1 VSEFVF
7 GTHNAAFVQVMY
19 EQYLQDPS
27 SVGEEWRQLF
37 DNGRLA
43 ELPVIPT
50 SREDVVSGGE
60 IRDAGSVVSAE
71 PSHLAS
77 RIPHPA
83 SSSGLAPTAA
93 SRVSRVPSPGMT
105 PLTGAAAR
113 LAQNMTDSLSVPTAT
128 SFREIVVGVL
138 DARRK
143 DLNARLAP
151 RGEKVSY
158 THLIGYAIVRAAH
171 EQPVMTRAFQ
181 EVDGKPFRVD
191 PQGVNLGLAVD
202 VEKKDGSHALV
213 VPVIRHAEAM
223 DFATFRATYETLVEK
238 ARANRLLPDD
248 FVGTTITLTNPGT
261 IGTVASVPRL
271 PKGQGSIIA
280 TGAIRTV
287 GDAKVMTLTSTYDH
301 RVIQGAESGFF
312 LRRLDDLLQGVD
324 EFYERAFESLK
335 LPGGEMRDAGSVTAP
350 APTHPASRIP
360 HLDDLKHVAAAMALV
375 KAFRNFGH
383 LAAHLDPLG
392 SAPPGD
398 PALDPGPLGL
408 TPELM
413 ARIPAEVLRIYVPGR
428 TLAEAYPRLQETYC
442 STIAY
447 EVEHIGSHQER
458 VWLRQV
464 IESGEHRK
472 PLAPEAKRRL
482 LARLTAVE
490 TLERF
495 LHRAYLGQKRFSIEG
510 LDIMVPMLDLTI
522 ELAGTG
528 GARRV
533 VLGMAHRGRLNVLAH
548 VVGLPYETIFAE
560 FEGGRHVEE
569 TLTPEG
575 GTGDVKYHHGAEGV
589 YQTTAGKPVNVTLS
603 PNPSHLEAVNP
614 VVEGRARA
622 NQTNRRGKEA
632 IHDGSVALPVLIHG
646 DASFAAQGVVAETFN
661 LARLKGYTTGGTIHL
676 IANNQL
682 GFTTEPKEARSTDYS
697 SDLAKGFDAPIIHVN
712 ADDAEACL
720 AAARLAMLY
729 REKFHGDVVID
740 VVGYRRHGHNEGD
753 EPAYTQPVMYER
765 IKQTPTVRQR
775 YAEQLAREG
784 IMTEAQ
790 AAADVEQMLQRLA
803 DVQQSLKA
811 QLRDGGEGA
820 GEEPQRISGAVTA
833 VIEPDTAVAA
843 SLLTTLN
850 EQLLTVPSGFTV
862 VPKLMKQLERR
873 RPALT
878 EGQIEWAHAE
888 ALAFASLVAEG
899 TAIRLTGQDTARGT
913 FSQRHLVLHD
923 AKDGRAYAPIQN
935 LPGARAP
942 FELHNSPLSEFACLG
957 FEYGYA
963 AAAPDTLVLWEA
975 QYGDFTNGGE
985 VIIDQFIIAG
995 LAKWGQTSRLT
1006 LLLPHGYEGQGPE
1019 HSSARIERFLALGAD
1034 GNIRIAN
1041 CTTPAQYFHLLRRQA
1056 RHAELRP
1063 LVLFTPKSLLRLPQ
1077 ATSHLTDLTG
1087 GRFHAVLDD
1096 GAAATR
1102 RDAVRRLILC
1112 SGKVYYDLTL
1122 APARAQAAQVAIGR
1136 VELMYPFPREE
1147 LTTLIRGYPK
1157 LQEIVW
1163 VQEEPRN
1170 MGPQKFMLPQLRELV
1185 GPEVALREIGRPE
1198 RSSPAEG
1205 YPAAHQVEQ
1214 ARIVAAALTI

>member
-1 VSEFVF
+1 MGAETLDYISFVSEFVF

-19 EQYLQDPS
+19 EQYLRDPA
-27 SVGEEWRQLF
+27 SVGEEWRKLF
-37 DNGRLA
+37 DNGKVA

-50 SREDVVSGGE
+50 SREEVLSGGGM
-60 IRDAGSVVSAE
+60 RDAGSA
-71 PSHLAS
+71 PAPAPAPAPTPPAS
-77 RIPHPA
+77 RIPLA
-83 SSSGLAPTAA
+83 GL
-93 SRVSRVPSPGMT
+93 T
-105 PLTGAAAR
+105 PITGPAAR

-128 SFREIVVGVL
+128 SFREITVDVL
-138 DARRK
+138 DARRRE
-143 DLNARLAP
+143 LNAQLAAA
-151 RGEKVSY
+151 GKKISY
-158 THLIGYAIVRAAH
+158 THLIGYAIARAAR
-171 EQPVMTRAFQ
+171 ELPVMTHAFRD
-181 EVDGKPFRVD
+181 VDGKPHRFD
-191 PQGVNLGLAVD
+191 PQAVNLGLAVD

-213 VPVIRHAEAM
+213 VPVIKHSEGM
-223 DFATFRATYETLVEK
+223 DFATFHTTYEALVDK
-238 ARANRLLPDD
+238 ARTNKLVPDD
-248 FVGTTITLTNPGT
+248 FASATITLTNPGT

-271 PKGQGSIIA
+271 MKGQGSIIA
-280 TGAIRTV
+280 TGAIRTI
-287 GDAKVMTLTSTYDH
+287 GGAKVMTITSTYDH
-301 RVIQGAESGFF
+301 RIIQGAESGMF
-312 LRRLDDLLQGVD
+312 LRRLDDLLQGAD
-324 EFYERAFESLK
+324 GFYGSVFESL
-335 LPGGEMRDAGSVTAP
+335 GVSGSGMRDAGSVPATAP
-350 APTHPASRIP
+350 APPASRIP
-360 HLDDLKHVAAAMALV
+360 YPDELKHVAAAMALV
-375 KAFRNFGH
+375 KAIRNFGH
-383 LAAHLDPLG
+383 MAARLDPLG
-392 SAPPGD
+392 SEPPGD

-408 TPELM
+408 TPEIM
-413 ARIPAEVLRIYVPGR
+413 ARIPADLLRIYVPGR
-428 TLAEAYPRLQETYC
+428 TLAEAYPKLQETYC
-442 STIAY
+442 GTIAY

-464 IESGEHRK
+464 IESGDHRK
-472 PLAPEAKRRL
+472 PLTPEVKRKL

-495 LHRAYLGQKRFSIEG
+495 LHKAYLGQKRFSIEG
-510 LDIMVPMLDLTI
+510 LDTLVPMLDQTI
-522 ELAGTG
+522 ELAGTS

-548 VVGLPYETIFAE
+548 IVGLPYETIFAE
-560 FEGGRHVEE
+560 FEGGRHVEG

-575 GTGDVKYHHGAEGV
+575 GTGDVKYHHGADGV
-589 YQTTAGKPVNVTLS
+589 YQTAAGKPVNITLT

-622 NQTNRRGKEA
+622 NQTNRRGKDA
-632 IHDGSVALPVLIHG
+632 IHDGTVALPVLIHG

-682 GFTTEPKEARSTDYS
+682 GFTTDPKEGRSTDYS

-712 ADDAEACL
+712 ADDVEACL

-729 REKFHGDVVID
+729 RDKFHGDVVID
-740 VVGYRRHGHNEGD
+740 VVGYRRWGHNEGD

-765 IKQTPTVRQR
+765 IKQAPPARQR

-784 IMTEAQ
+784 VVDAAQ
-790 AAADVEQMLQRLA
+790 AAAEAEQVYQRLT

-811 QLRDGGEGA
+811 HLREAGA
-820 GEEPQRISGAVTA
+820 GEEPQRISGAQTA
-833 VIEPDTAVAA
+833 LSEPDTNVSAP
-843 SLLTTLN
+843 LLTTLN
-850 EQLLTVPSGFTV
+850 EQLLIVPDGFAII
-862 VPKLMKQLERR
+862 PKLQKQLERR

-888 ALAFASLVAEG
+888 ALAFASLLAEG
-899 TAIRLTGQDTARGT
+899 TAIRLTGQDTERGT

-923 AKDGRAYAPIQN
+923 ARDGRRYAPIQN

-963 AAAPDTLVLWEA
+963 AAAPETLVLWEA

-1056 RHAELRP
+1056 RHPELRP

-1077 ATSHLTDLTG
+1077 ASSRLEDLTA
-1087 GRFHAVLDD
+1087 GRFSPVLDD
-1096 GAAATR
+1096 ATAADR
-1102 RDAVRRLILC
+1102 RDVVRRLILC

-1122 APARAQAAQVAIGR
+1122 APARVQATQVAIGR
-1136 VELMYPFPREE
+1136 VELLYPFPREE
-1147 LTTLIRGYPK
+1147 LATLIRGYPN
-1157 LQEIVW
+1157 LREIVW

-1185 GPEVALREIGRPE
+1185 GPEVTVRDIGRPE

-1205 YPAAHQVEQ
+1205 YPAAHQAEQ
-1214 ARIVAAALTI
+1214 SRIVAAALSV

>member
-1 VSEFVF
+1 VF

-19 EQYLQDPS
+19 EQYQRDPS
-27 SVGEEWRQLF
+27 SVGEEWRSLF
-37 DNGRLA
+37 DNGA
-43 ELPVIPT
+43 FADLPVIAT
-50 SREDVVSGGE
+50 TREEVLRE
-60 IRDAGSVVSAE
+60 TGSEKRETE
-71 PSHLAS
+71 PV
-77 RIPHPA
+77 
-83 SSSGLAPTAA
+83 GAPTAA
-93 SRVSRVPSPGMT
+93 SPVSHVPSPGLT
-105 PLTGAAAR
+105 PITGPAAR
-113 LAQNMTDSLSVPTAT
+113 LVQNMTDSLTVPTAT
-128 SFREIVVGVL
+128 SFREITVDVL
-138 DARRK
+138 DARRRE
-143 DLNARLAP
+143 LNTQLAAA
-151 RGEKVSY
+151 GKKVSF
-158 THLIGYAIVRAAH
+158 THLIGFAIVRAAR
-171 EQPVMTRAFQ
+171 ELPVMTRAFQ
-181 EVDGKPFRVD
+181 EVEGKPHRFD
-191 PQGVNLGLAVD
+191 PHAVNLGLAVD

-213 VPVIRHAEAM
+213 VPVIKHADGM
-223 DFATFRATYETLVEK
+223 DFAGFHTTYETLVDK
-238 ARANRLLPDD
+238 ARTNRLLPDD
-248 FVGTTITLTNPGT
+248 FAGGTITLTNPGT

-271 PKGQGSIIA
+271 LKGQGSIIA
-280 TGAIRTV
+280 TGAIRTI
-287 GDAKVMTLTSTYDH
+287 GSAKVMTITSTYDH
-301 RVIQGAESGFF
+301 RIIQGAESGMF
-312 LRRLDDLLQGVD
+312 LRRLDELLQGAD
-324 EFYERAFESLK
+324 AFYDAVFESLGLAGK
-335 LPGGEMRDAGSVTAP
+335 GKRETEDVAAVERTLPV
-350 APTHPASRIP
+350 SRFP
-360 HLDDLKHVAAAMALV
+360 SPDELKHVAAAMALV
-375 KAFRNFGH
+375 KAIRNFGH
-383 LAAHLDPLG
+383 LAARLDPLG
-392 SAPPGD
+392 SDPPGD

-408 TPELM
+408 TPEIM
-413 ARIPAEVLRIYVPGR
+413 ARIPADVLRIYVPGR
-428 TLAEAYPRLQETYC
+428 TLAEAYPRLQATYC
-442 STIAY
+442 GTISY

-472 PLAPEAKRRL
+472 PLTAEQKRKL

-495 LHRAYLGQKRFSIEG
+495 LHKAYLGQKRFSIEG
-510 LDIMVPMLDLTI
+510 LDVLVPMLDETI
-522 ELAGTG
+522 ERAGAS
-528 GARRV
+528 GARRL

-548 VVGLPYETIFAE
+548 IVGLPYETIFAE

-575 GTGDVKYHHGAEGV
+575 GTGDVKYHHGADGV
-589 YQTTAGKPVNVTLS
+589 YQTAAGKPVNITLT

-682 GFTTEPKEARSTDYS
+682 GFTTDPKEGRSTDYS

-712 ADDAEACL
+712 ADDPEACL
-720 AAARLAMLY
+720 AAARLAMMY
-729 REKFHGDVVID
+729 RDKFHGEVVID

-753 EPAYTQPVMYER
+753 EPAYTQPLMYER
-765 IKQTPTVRQR
+765 IKQTPTARQR
-775 YAEQLAREG
+775 YADQLVREG
-784 IMTEAQ
+784 VLQESQ
-790 AAADVEQMLQRLA
+790 AAAEADQMYQRLT
-803 DVQQSLKA
+803 DIQQSLKA
-811 QLRDGGEGA
+811 HLREEGA
-820 GEEPQRISGAVTA
+820 GEEPQRISGAQTA
-833 VIEPDTAVAA
+833 PPEPETAVAA
-843 SLLTTLN
+843 PLLTTLN
-850 EQLLTVPSGFTV
+850 EQLLQVPDGFTAI
-862 VPKLMKQLERR
+862 PKLLKQLERR
-873 RPALT
+873 RPALK

-888 ALAFASLVAEG
+888 ALAFASLLGEG
-899 TAIRLTGQDTARGT
+899 TAIRLTGQDTERGT

-923 AKDGRAYAPIQN
+923 ATDGRRYAPIQN

-963 AAAPDTLVLWEA
+963 AAAPETLVLWEA

-1019 HSSARIERFLALGAD
+1019 HSSARIERFLALGAE

-1077 ATSHLTDLTG
+1077 ASSKLEELTG
-1087 GRFHAVLDD
+1087 GRFQSVLDD
-1096 GAAATR
+1096 RTAAKS
-1102 RDAVRRLILC
+1102 RDGVRRLILC

-1122 APARAQAAQVAIGR
+1122 APARAQAGHVAIGR

-1147 LTTLIRGYPK
+1147 LATLVRGYPN

-1185 GPEVALREIGRPE
+1185 PPAITLQAIARPE

-1214 ARIVAAALTI
+1214 ARIIAAAFAA

>member
-1 VSEFVF
+1 MSEFVF

-19 EQYLQDPS
+19 EQYLRDPA
-27 SVGEEWRQLF
+27 SVSDDWRQLF

-50 SREDVVSGGE
+50 NRTEVLREEGSGKRE
-60 IRDAGSVVSAE
+60 GS
-71 PSHLAS
+71 
-77 RIPHPA
+77 PA
-83 SSSGLAPTAA
+83 AAPTLPS
-93 SRVSRVPSPGMT
+93 SRLPLPPGLT
-105 PLTGAAAR
+105 PITGPAGR
-113 LAQNMTDSLSVPTAT
+113 LVQNMTDSLSVPTAT
-128 SFREIVVGVL
+128 SFREIAVDVL

-143 DLNARLAP
+143 ELNARLAAT
-151 RGEKVSY
+151 GKKISY
-158 THLIGYAIVRAAH
+158 THLIGYAIVRAARDF
-171 EQPVMTRAFQ
+171 PVMTHAFQ
-181 EVDGKPFRVD
+181 DVNGKPHRLD

-202 VEKKDGSHALV
+202 VEKKDGSRALV
-213 VPVIRHAEAM
+213 VPVIKHAEGMA
-223 DFATFRATYETLVEK
+223 FATFHATYESLVDK
-238 ARANRLLPDD
+238 ARGNKLVPDD
-248 FVGTTITLTNPGT
+248 FVGATITLTNPGT

-271 PKGQGSIIA
+271 MKGQGSIIA
-280 TGAIRTV
+280 TGAIRQI
-287 GDAKVMTLTSTYDH
+287 GPAKVMTITSTYDH
-301 RVIQGAESGFF
+301 RVIQGAESGMF
-312 LRRLDDLLQGVD
+312 LRRLEDLLQGAD
-324 EFYERAFESLK
+324 GFY
-335 LPGGEMRDAGSVTAP
+335 GSVFDSLSLTGSREQGAVRAAAPPAPSSLLPAP
-350 APTHPASRIP
+350 AAEVVGVEE
-360 HLDDLKHVAAAMALV
+360 LKHVAAAMALV
-375 KAFRNFGH
+375 KAIRNFGH
-383 LAAHLDPLG
+383 QAARLDPLG
-392 SAPPGD
+392 SEPPGD

-408 TPELM
+408 TPEIM
-413 ARIPAEVLRIYVPGR
+413 ARIPAELLRIYVPGQ

-442 STIAY
+442 GTISY

-472 PLAPEAKRRL
+472 PLTPDEQRKL
-482 LARLTAVE
+482 LSRLTAVDA
-490 TLERF
+490 LERF

-510 LDIMVPMLDLTI
+510 LDVLVPMLDQTI
-522 ELAGTG
+522 ELAGVS

-560 FEGGRHVEE
+560 FEGGRPVEE

-575 GTGDVKYHHGAEGV
+575 GTGDVKYHHGADGV
-589 YQTTAGKPVNVTLS
+589 YQTAAGKPVNITLS

-632 IHDGSVALPVLIHG
+632 IHDGTVALPVLIHG

-682 GFTTEPKEARSTDYS
+682 GFTTDPKEARSTDYA

-712 ADDAEACL
+712 ADDPEACL
-720 AAARLAMLY
+720 AAVRLAMMY
-729 REKFHGDVVID
+729 RDKFHADVVID

-753 EPAYTQPVMYER
+753 EPAYTQPLMYER
-765 IKQTPTVRQR
+765 IKRTPPVRQK
-775 YAEQLAREG
+775 YAEQLGQAGVLGAEQA
-784 IMTEAQ
+784 EAD
-790 AAADVEQMLQRLA
+790 AERTYQRLA
-803 DVQQSLKA
+803 EIQQSLKA
-811 QLRDGGEGA
+811 HLSEAGT
-820 GEEPQRISGAVTA
+820 GEEPQRISGAQQAIAEPETTVTA
-833 VIEPDTAVAA
+833 PLLA
-843 SLLTTLN
+843 SLN
-850 EQLLTVPSGFTV
+850 EQLLQVPAGFTV
-862 VPKLMKQLERR
+862 NPKLQRQLERR
-873 RPALT
+873 RPALG
-878 EGQIEWAHAE
+878 EGGIDWAHAE
-888 ALAFASLVAEG
+888 ALAFASLLVEG
-899 TAIRLTGQDTARGT
+899 TAIRLTGQDTVRGT
-913 FSQRHLVLHD
+913 FSQRHLELHD
-923 AKDGRAYAPIQN
+923 TVTGQRFAPIQN

-963 AAAPDTLVLWEA
+963 AAAPEALVLWEA

-985 VIIDQFIIAG
+985 VIIDQFLIAG

-1077 ATSHLTDLTG
+1077 ATSRVEELTAG
-1087 GRFHAVLDD
+1087 GFRPVLDD
-1096 GAAATR
+1096 PAGDARRGATR
-1102 RDAVRRLILC
+1102 LALC
-1112 SGKVYYDLTL
+1112 SGKVYYDLL
-1122 APARAQAAQVAIGR
+1122 LSPLRAQAPHVAIGR
-1136 VELMYPFPREE
+1136 VELLYPFPAAE
-1147 LTTLIRGYPK
+1147 LADLIKRYPK
-1157 LQEIVW
+1157 MTEIVW

-1170 MGPQKFMLPQLRELV
+1170 MGPQKFMRPQLQELV
-1185 GPEVALREIGRPE
+1185 GPDVAVRDVGRPE

-1214 ARIVAAALTI
+1214 ARIVAAAFSA

>member
-1 VSEFVF
+1 VSKFVF

-19 EQYLQDPS
+19 EQYLRDPA
-27 SVGEEWRQLF
+27 SVGEEWRKLF
-37 DNGRLA
+37 DNGKVA
-43 ELPVIPT
+43 ELPIIPT
-50 SREDVVSGGE
+50 NRSEVLGSGE
-60 IRDAGSVVSAE
+60 Q
-71 PSHLAS
+71 
-77 RIPHPA
+77 
-83 SSSGLAPTAA
+83 AA
-93 SRVSRVPSPGMT
+93 VPSPAPTGTAPRAQLPAGLT
-105 PLTGAAAR
+105 PITGPGAR
-113 LAQNMTDSLSVPTAT
+113 LVTNMTDSLSVPTAT
-128 SFREIVVGVL
+128 SFREIAVDVL
-138 DARRK
+138 DARRRE
-143 DLNARLAP
+143 LNAQLAAA
-151 RGEKVSY
+151 GKKISY
-158 THLIGYAIVRAAH
+158 THLIGYAIVRAAR
-171 EQPVMTRAFQ
+171 ELPVMTHVFQ
-181 EVDGKPFRVD
+181 EVDGKPHRFD
-191 PQGVNLGLAVD
+191 PHAVNLGLAVD

-213 VPVIRHAEAM
+213 VPVIKHADGM
-223 DFATFRATYETLVEK
+223 DFAAFHTTYETLVDK
-238 ARANRLLPDD
+238 ARTNKLVPDD
-248 FVGTTITLTNPGT
+248 FAGTTITLTNPGT

-271 PKGQGSIIA
+271 MKGQGSIIA
-280 TGAIRTV
+280 TGAIRTI
-287 GDAKVMTLTSTYDH
+287 GGAKLMTITSTYDH
-301 RVIQGAESGFF
+301 RIIQGAESGMF
-312 LRRLDDLLQGVD
+312 LRRLDDLLQGAD
-324 EFYERAFESLK
+324 GFYGSVFESLRVK
-335 LPGGEMRDAGSVTAP
+335 GSREQGAVPSGAPPGTAPRSPLPGAVAETGVE
-350 APTHPASRIP
+350 
-360 HLDDLKHVAAAMALV
+360 DLKHVAAAMALV
-375 KAFRNFGH
+375 KAIRNFGH
-383 LAAHLDPLG
+383 MAARLDPLG
-392 SAPPGD
+392 SEPPGD

-408 TPELM
+408 TPEIM
-413 ARIPAEVLRIYVPGR
+413 ARIPADLLRIYVPGR
-428 TLAEAYPRLQETYC
+428 TLAEAYPKLQETYC
-442 STIAY
+442 GTIAY

-464 IESGEHRK
+464 IESGDHRK
-472 PLAPEAKRRL
+472 PLTPDAKRKL

-495 LHRAYLGQKRFSIEG
+495 LHKAYLGQKRFSIEG
-510 LDIMVPMLDLTI
+510 LDALVPMLDQTI
-522 ELAGTG
+522 ELAGTS

-548 VVGLPYETIFAE
+548 IVGLPYETIFAE
-560 FEGGRHVEE
+560 FEGGRHVEG

-575 GTGDVKYHHGAEGV
+575 GTGDVKYHHGADGV
-589 YQTTAGKPVNVTLS
+589 YQTAAGKPVNITLT

-622 NQTNRRGKEA
+622 NQTNRRGKDA
-632 IHDGSVALPVLIHG
+632 IHDGTVALPVLIHG

-682 GFTTEPKEARSTDYS
+682 GFTTDPKEGRSTDYS

-729 REKFHGDVVID
+729 RDKFHGDVVID
-740 VVGYRRHGHNEGD
+740 VVGYRRWGHNEGD

-765 IKQTPTVRQR
+765 IKQTPPARQR

-784 IMTEAQ
+784 VVDAAQ
-790 AAADVEQMLQRLA
+790 AAAEAEQVYQRLT
-803 DVQQSLKA
+803 DIQQSLKA
-811 QLRDGGEGA
+811 HLREAGA
-820 GEEPQRISGAVTA
+820 GEEPQRISGAQTA
-833 VIEPDTAVAA
+833 LSEPDTNVSAP
-843 SLLTTLN
+843 LLTTLN
-850 EQLLTVPSGFTV
+850 EQLLLVPDGFTII
-862 VPKLMKQLERR
+862 PKLQKQLERR

-888 ALAFASLVAEG
+888 ALAFASLLAEG
-899 TAIRLTGQDTARGT
+899 TAIRLTGQDTERGT
-913 FSQRHLVLHD
+913 FSQRHLALHD
-923 AKDGRAYAPIQN
+923 ARDGRRYAPIQN

-963 AAAPDTLVLWEA
+963 AAAPETLVLWEA

-1077 ATSHLTDLTG
+1077 ASSRLEDLTT
-1087 GRFHAVLDD
+1087 GRFQPVLDD
-1096 GAAATR
+1096 AAATP

-1122 APARAQAAQVAIGR
+1122 APARVQAQQVAIAR
-1136 VELMYPFPREE
+1136 VELLYPFPRAE
-1147 LTTLIRGYPK
+1147 LAALIRGYPS
-1157 LQEIVW
+1157 LREIVW

-1185 GPEVALREIGRPE
+1185 GPEVSVRDIGRPE

-1214 ARIVAAALTI
+1214 ARIVATALSV